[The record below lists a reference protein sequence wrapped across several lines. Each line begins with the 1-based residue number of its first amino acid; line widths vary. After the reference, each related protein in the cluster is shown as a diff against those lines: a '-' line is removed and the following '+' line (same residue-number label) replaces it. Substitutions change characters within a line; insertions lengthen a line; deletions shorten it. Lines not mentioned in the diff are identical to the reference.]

1 MLFHSYKTQQIKN
14 GISCVYISMKY
25 TYNLIL
31 LLVVSSC
38 NAQIETDDMM
48 NQEKPTTVE
57 YNKLTKA
64 EERIIIQKGTEYP
77 NTGEFNKHYE
87 DGTYIC
93 RQCNQQLYQSS
104 SKFNSNC
111 GWPSFDDEI
120 DGAVNRI
127 LDSDGRRTEIVCSN
141 CSGHLGH
148 VFVGEKFTEKNTRH
162 CVNSISMEFIPNG
175 QPIPETITLNDSK
188 ELDTITFGAGC
199 FWCVEVL
206 FQKLKG
212 VSHVESGYA
221 GGKIK
226 KPTYKM
232 VCQGNTGSVEVA
244 QLVYDPNVISTETL
258 IDIFFHVHDPTTLN
272 RQGNDV
278 GDQYRSVIFYHT
290 PQQKDIAE
298 KVLKKI
304 DASDLWDDPIVTTI
318 ESIYNYSKAEDY
330 HQNYYNNNSSTNGYC
345 SMVIRPKVTKFK
357 IKYADLIE

>member
-1 MLFHSYKTQQIKN
+1 
-14 GISCVYISMKY
+14 MKY
-25 TYNLIL
+25 TYYSFFL
-31 LLVVSSC
+31 LLVTSC
-38 NAQIETDDMM
+38 NAQIGSENMT
-48 NQEKPTTVE
+48 NQEKPNTIE
-57 YNKLTKA
+57 YNKLTEA
-64 EERIIIQKGTEYP
+64 EKRIILQKGTEYP
-77 NTGEFNKHYE
+77 NTGEYNKHYE

-93 RQCNQQLYQSS
+93 RQCNQQLYKSS

-141 CSGHLGH
+141 CTGHLGH
-148 VFVGEKFTEKNTRH
+148 VFIGENFTAKNTRH
-162 CVNSISMEFIPNG
+162 CVNSISMKFIPKE
-175 QPIPETITLNDSK
+175 QSIPEIITSK
-188 ELDTITFGAGC
+188 EVTELDTITFGAGC

-226 KPTYKM
+226 NPTYKM

-244 QLVYDPNVISTETL
+244 QLVYDPKIISTETL

-278 GDQYRSVIFYHT
+278 GDQYRSVIFYHST
-290 PQQKDIAE
+290 QQKEIA
-298 KVLKKI
+298 KNVLKRI
-304 DASDLWDDPIVTTI
+304 DSSKLWNEPIVTTI
-318 ESIYNYSKAEDY
+318 ESIYNYSSAEDY

-345 SMVIRPKVTKFK
+345 NMVIRPKVKKFK
-357 IKYADLIE
+357 IKYADLIK

>member
-1 MLFHSYKTQQIKN
+1 
-14 GISCVYISMKY
+14 MKY
-25 TYNLIL
+25 TYYSFFL
-31 LLVVSSC
+31 LLVTSC
-38 NAQIETDDMM
+38 NAQIGSENMT
-48 NQEKPTTVE
+48 NQEKPNTTE
-57 YNKLTKA
+57 YNKLTEA
-64 EERIIIQKGTEYP
+64 EKRIILQKGTEYP
-77 NTGEFNKHYE
+77 NTGEYNKHYE

-93 RQCNQQLYQSS
+93 RQCNQQLYKSS

-111 GWPSFDDEI
+111 GWPSFDDEL

-141 CSGHLGH
+141 CKGHLGH
-148 VFVGEKFTEKNTRH
+148 VFIGENFTAKNTRH
-162 CVNSISMEFIPNG
+162 CVNSISMKFIPKE
-175 QPIPETITLNDSK
+175 QSIPEIITSK
-188 ELDTITFGAGC
+188 EVTELDTITFGAGC

-226 KPTYKM
+226 NPTYKM

-244 QLVYDPNVISTETL
+244 QLVYDPKIISTETL

-278 GDQYRSVIFYHT
+278 GDQYRSVIFYHST
-290 PQQKDIAE
+290 QQKEIA
-298 KVLKKI
+298 KNVLKRI
-304 DASDLWDDPIVTTI
+304 DSSKLWNEPIVTTI
-318 ESIYNYSKAEDY
+318 ESIYNYSTAEDY

-345 SMVIRPKVTKFK
+345 NMVIRPKVKKFK
-357 IKYADLIE
+357 IKYADLIK

>member
-1 MLFHSYKTQQIKN
+1 
-14 GISCVYISMKY
+14 MKY
-25 TYNLIL
+25 TYYSFFL
-31 LLVVSSC
+31 LLVTSC
-38 NAQIETDDMM
+38 NAQIGSENMT
-48 NQEKPTTVE
+48 NQEKPNTIE
-57 YNKLTKA
+57 YNKLTEA
-64 EERIIIQKGTEYP
+64 EKRIILQKGTEYP
-77 NTGEFNKHYE
+77 NTGEYNKHYE

-93 RQCNQQLYQSS
+93 RQCNQQLYKSS

-141 CSGHLGH
+141 CTGHLGH
-148 VFVGEKFTEKNTRH
+148 VFIGENFTAKNTRH
-162 CVNSISMEFIPNG
+162 CVNSISMKFIPKE
-175 QPIPETITLNDSK
+175 QSIPEIITSK
-188 ELDTITFGAGC
+188 EVTELDTITFGAGC

-226 KPTYKM
+226 NPTYKM

-244 QLVYDPNVISTETL
+244 QLVYDPKIISTETL
-258 IDIFFHVHDPTTLN
+258 IDIFFHVHDPTTLY

-278 GDQYRSVIFYHT
+278 GEQYRSVIFYHST
-290 PQQKDIAE
+290 QQKEIA
-298 KVLKKI
+298 KNVLKRI
-304 DASDLWDDPIVTTI
+304 DSSKLWNEPIVTTI
-318 ESIYNYSKAEDY
+318 ESIYNYSTAEDY

-345 SMVIRPKVTKFK
+345 NMVIRPKVKKFK
-357 IKYADLIE
+357 IKYADLIK

>member
-1 MLFHSYKTQQIKN
+1 
-14 GISCVYISMKY
+14 MKY
-25 TYNLIL
+25 TYYSFFL
-31 LLVVSSC
+31 LLVTSC
-38 NAQIETDDMM
+38 NAQIGSENMT
-48 NQEKPTTVE
+48 NQEKPNTIE
-57 YNKLTKA
+57 YNKLTEA
-64 EERIIIQKGTEYP
+64 EKRIILQKGTEYP
-77 NTGEFNKHYE
+77 NTGEYNKHYE

-93 RQCNQQLYQSS
+93 RQCNQQLYKSS

-141 CSGHLGH
+141 CTGHLGH
-148 VFVGEKFTEKNTRH
+148 VFIGENFTAKNTRH
-162 CVNSISMEFIPNG
+162 CVNSISMKFIPKE
-175 QPIPETITLNDSK
+175 QSIPEIITSK
-188 ELDTITFGAGC
+188 EITELDTITFGAGC

-226 KPTYKM
+226 NPTYKM

-244 QLVYDPNVISTETL
+244 QLVYDPKIISTETL
-258 IDIFFHVHDPTTLN
+258 IDIFFHVHDPTTLY

-278 GDQYRSVIFYHT
+278 GEQYRSVIFYHST
-290 PQQKDIAE
+290 QQKEIA
-298 KVLKKI
+298 KNVLKRI
-304 DASDLWDDPIVTTI
+304 DSSKLWNEPIVTTI
-318 ESIYNYSKAEDY
+318 ESIYNYSTAEDY

-345 SMVIRPKVTKFK
+345 NMVIRPKVKKFK
-357 IKYADLIE
+357 IKYADLIK

>member
-1 MLFHSYKTQQIKN
+1 
-14 GISCVYISMKY
+14 MKY
-25 TYNLIL
+25 TYYSFFL
-31 LLVVSSC
+31 LLVTSC
-38 NAQIETDDMM
+38 NAQIGSENMT
-48 NQEKPTTVE
+48 NQEKPNTIE
-57 YNKLTKA
+57 YNKLTEA
-64 EERIIIQKGTEYP
+64 EKRIILQKGTEYP
-77 NTGEFNKHYE
+77 NTGEYNKHYE

-93 RQCNQQLYQSS
+93 RQCNQQLYKSS

-141 CSGHLGH
+141 CKGHLGH
-148 VFVGEKFTEKNTRH
+148 VFIGENFTAKNTRH
-162 CVNSISMEFIPNG
+162 CVNSISMKFIPKE
-175 QPIPETITLNDSK
+175 QSIPEIITSK
-188 ELDTITFGAGC
+188 EVTELDTITFGAGC

-226 KPTYKM
+226 NPTYKM

-244 QLVYDPNVISTETL
+244 QLVYDPKIISTETL

-272 RQGNDV
+272 RQGNDA
-278 GDQYRSVIFYHT
+278 GEQYRSVIFYHSS
-290 PQQKDIAE
+290 QQKEIA
-298 KVLKKI
+298 KNVLKRI
-304 DASDLWDDPIVTTI
+304 DSSKLWNEPIVTTI
-318 ESIYNYSKAEDY
+318 ESIYNYSIAEDY

-345 SMVIRPKVTKFK
+345 NMVIRPKVKKFK
-357 IKYADLIE
+357 IKYADLIK

>member
-1 MLFHSYKTQQIKN
+1 
-14 GISCVYISMKY
+14 MKY
-25 TYNLIL
+25 TYYSFFL
-31 LLVVSSC
+31 LLVTSC
-38 NAQIETDDMM
+38 NAQIGSENMT
-48 NQEKPTTVE
+48 NQEKPNTTE
-57 YNKLTKA
+57 YNKLTEA
-64 EERIIIQKGTEYP
+64 EKRIILQKGTEYP
-77 NTGEFNKHYE
+77 NTGEYNKHYE

-93 RQCNQQLYQSS
+93 RQCNQQLYKSS

-141 CSGHLGH
+141 CKGHLGH
-148 VFVGEKFTEKNTRH
+148 VFIGENFTAKNTRH
-162 CVNSISMEFIPNG
+162 CVNSISMKFIPKE
-175 QPIPETITLNDSK
+175 QSIPEIITSK
-188 ELDTITFGAGC
+188 EVTELDTITFGAGC

-226 KPTYKM
+226 NPTYKM

-244 QLVYDPNVISTETL
+244 QLVYDPKIISTETL

-278 GDQYRSVIFYHT
+278 GDQYRSVIFYHST
-290 PQQKDIAE
+290 QQKEIA
-298 KVLKKI
+298 KNVLKRI
-304 DASDLWDDPIVTTI
+304 DSSKLWNEPIVTTI
-318 ESIYNYSKAEDY
+318 ESIYNYSIAEDY

-345 SMVIRPKVTKFK
+345 NMVIRPKVKKFK
-357 IKYADLIE
+357 IKYADLIK

>member
-1 MLFHSYKTQQIKN
+1 
-14 GISCVYISMKY
+14 MKY
-25 TYNLIL
+25 TYYSFFL
-31 LLVVSSC
+31 LLVTSC
-38 NAQIETDDMM
+38 NAQIGSENMT
-48 NQEKPTTVE
+48 NQEKPNTIE
-57 YNKLTKA
+57 YNKLTEA
-64 EERIIIQKGTEYP
+64 EKRIILQKGTEYP
-77 NTGEFNKHYE
+77 NTGEYNKHYE

-93 RQCNQQLYQSS
+93 RQCNQQLYKSS

-141 CSGHLGH
+141 CTGHLGH
-148 VFVGEKFTEKNTRH
+148 VFIGENFTAKNTRH
-162 CVNSISMEFIPNG
+162 CVNSISMKFIPKE
-175 QPIPETITLNDSK
+175 QSIPEIITSK
-188 ELDTITFGAGC
+188 EITELDTITFGAGC

-226 KPTYKM
+226 NPTYKM

-244 QLVYDPNVISTETL
+244 QLVYDPKIISTETL

-278 GDQYRSVIFYHT
+278 GEQYRSVIFYHST
-290 PQQKDIAE
+290 QQKEIA
-298 KVLKKI
+298 KNVLKRI
-304 DASDLWDDPIVTTI
+304 DSSKLWNEPIVTTI
-318 ESIYNYSKAEDY
+318 ESIYNYSTAEDY

-345 SMVIRPKVTKFK
+345 NMVIRPKVKKFK
-357 IKYADLIE
+357 IKYADLIK

>member
-1 MLFHSYKTQQIKN
+1 
-14 GISCVYISMKY
+14 MKY
-25 TYNLIL
+25 TYYSFFL
-31 LLVVSSC
+31 LLVTSC
-38 NAQIETDDMM
+38 NAQIGSENMT
-48 NQEKPTTVE
+48 NQEKPNTTE
-57 YNKLTKA
+57 YNKLTEA
-64 EERIIIQKGTEYP
+64 EKRIILQKGTEYP
-77 NTGEFNKHYE
+77 NTGEYNKHYE

-93 RQCNQQLYQSS
+93 RQCNQQLYKSS

-111 GWPSFDDEI
+111 GWPSFDDEL

-141 CSGHLGH
+141 CKGHLGH
-148 VFVGEKFTEKNTRH
+148 VFIGENFTAKNTRH
-162 CVNSISMEFIPNG
+162 CVNSISMKFIPKE
-175 QPIPETITLNDSK
+175 QSIPEIITSK
-188 ELDTITFGAGC
+188 EITELDTITFGAGC

-226 KPTYKM
+226 NPTYKM

-244 QLVYDPNVISTETL
+244 QLVYDPKIISTETL

-278 GDQYRSVIFYHT
+278 GDQYRSVIFYHST
-290 PQQKDIAE
+290 QQKEIA
-298 KVLKKI
+298 KNVLKRI
-304 DASDLWDDPIVTTI
+304 DSSKLWNEPIVTTI
-318 ESIYNYSKAEDY
+318 ESIYNYSTAEDY

-345 SMVIRPKVTKFK
+345 NMVIRPKVKKFK
-357 IKYADLIE
+357 IKYADLIK

>member
-1 MLFHSYKTQQIKN
+1 
-14 GISCVYISMKY
+14 MKY
-25 TYNLIL
+25 TYYLIL

-38 NAQIETDDMM
+38 NAQNETDDMM

-175 QPIPETITLNDSK
+175 QPVPETITLNDSK

-258 IDIFFHVHDPTTLN
+258 IDI
-272 RQGNDV
+272 
-278 GDQYRSVIFYHT
+278 
-290 PQQKDIAE
+290 
-298 KVLKKI
+298 
-304 DASDLWDDPIVTTI
+304 
-318 ESIYNYSKAEDY
+318 
-330 HQNYYNNNSSTNGYC
+330 SSCT
-345 SMVIRPKVTKFK
+345 
-357 IKYADLIE
+357 

>member
-1 MLFHSYKTQQIKN
+1 
-14 GISCVYISMKY
+14 MKY
-25 TYNLIL
+25 TYYSFFL
-31 LLVVSSC
+31 LLVTSC
-38 NAQIETDDMM
+38 NAQIGSENMT
-48 NQEKPTTVE
+48 NQEKPNTTE
-57 YNKLTKA
+57 YNKLTEA
-64 EERIIIQKGTEYP
+64 EKRIILQKGTEYP
-77 NTGEFNKHYE
+77 NTGEYNKHYE

-93 RQCNQQLYQSS
+93 RQCNQQLYKSS

-141 CSGHLGH
+141 CTGHLGH
-148 VFVGEKFTEKNTRH
+148 VFIGENFTAKNTRH
-162 CVNSISMEFIPNG
+162 CVNSISMKFIPKE
-175 QPIPETITLNDSK
+175 QSIPEIITSK
-188 ELDTITFGAGC
+188 EVTELDTITFGAGC

-226 KPTYKM
+226 NPTYKM

-244 QLVYDPNVISTETL
+244 QLVYDPKIISTETL

-278 GDQYRSVIFYHT
+278 GDQYRSVIFYHST
-290 PQQKDIAE
+290 QQKEIA
-298 KVLKKI
+298 KNVLKRI
-304 DASDLWDDPIVTTI
+304 DSSKLWNEPIVTTI
-318 ESIYNYSKAEDY
+318 ESIYNYSTAEDY

-345 SMVIRPKVTKFK
+345 NMVIRPKVKKFK
-357 IKYADLIE
+357 IKYADLIK

>member
-1 MLFHSYKTQQIKN
+1 
-14 GISCVYISMKY
+14 MKY
-25 TYNLIL
+25 TYYSFFL
-31 LLVVSSC
+31 LLVTSC
-38 NAQIETDDMM
+38 NAQIGSENMT
-48 NQEKPTTVE
+48 NQEKPNTIE
-57 YNKLTKA
+57 YNKLTEA
-64 EERIIIQKGTEYP
+64 EKRIILQKGTEYP
-77 NTGEFNKHYE
+77 NTGEYNKHYE

-93 RQCNQQLYQSS
+93 RQCNQQLYKSS

-111 GWPSFDDEI
+111 GWPSFDDEL

-141 CSGHLGH
+141 CTGHLGH
-148 VFVGEKFTEKNTRH
+148 VFIGENFTAKNTRH
-162 CVNSISMEFIPNG
+162 CVNSISMKFIPKE
-175 QPIPETITLNDSK
+175 QSIPEIITSK
-188 ELDTITFGAGC
+188 EITELDTITFGAGC

-226 KPTYKM
+226 NPTYKM

-244 QLVYDPNVISTETL
+244 QLVYDPKIISTETL

-278 GDQYRSVIFYHT
+278 GDQYRSVIFYHST
-290 PQQKDIAE
+290 QQKEIA
-298 KVLKKI
+298 KNVLKRI
-304 DASDLWDDPIVTTI
+304 DSSKLWNEPIVTTI
-318 ESIYNYSKAEDY
+318 ESIYNYSTAEDY

-345 SMVIRPKVTKFK
+345 NMVIRPKVKKFK
-357 IKYADLIE
+357 IKYADLIK

>member
-1 MLFHSYKTQQIKN
+1 
-14 GISCVYISMKY
+14 MKY
-25 TYNLIL
+25 TYYSFFL
-31 LLVVSSC
+31 LLVTSC
-38 NAQIETDDMM
+38 NAQIGSENMT
-48 NQEKPTTVE
+48 NQKKTNTIK
-57 YNKLTKA
+57 YNKLTEA
-64 EERIIIQKGTEYP
+64 EKRIILQKGTEYP
-77 NTGEFNKHYE
+77 NTGEYNKHYE

-93 RQCNQQLYQSS
+93 RQCNQQLYKSS

-141 CSGHLGH
+141 CTGHLGH
-148 VFVGEKFTEKNTRH
+148 VFIGENFTAKNTRH
-162 CVNSISMEFIPNG
+162 CVNSISMKFIPKE
-175 QPIPETITLNDSK
+175 QSIPEIITSK
-188 ELDTITFGAGC
+188 EVTELDTITFGAGC

-226 KPTYKM
+226 NPTYKM

-244 QLVYDPNVISTETL
+244 QLVYDPKIISTETL

-272 RQGNDV
+272 RQGNDA
-278 GDQYRSVIFYHT
+278 GEQYRSVIFYHSS
-290 PQQKDIAE
+290 QQKEIA
-298 KVLKKI
+298 KNVLKRI
-304 DASDLWDDPIVTTI
+304 DSSKLWNEPIVTTI
-318 ESIYNYSKAEDY
+318 ESIYNYSSAEDY

-345 SMVIRPKVTKFK
+345 NMIIRPKVKKFK
-357 IKYADLIE
+357 IKYADLIK

>member
-1 MLFHSYKTQQIKN
+1 
-14 GISCVYISMKY
+14 MKY
-25 TYNLIL
+25 TYYLFFL
-31 LLVVSSC
+31 LLVSSC
-38 NAQIETDDMM
+38 NAQIGSENMT
-48 NQEKPTTVE
+48 NQEKPNTTE
-57 YNKLTKA
+57 YNKLTEA
-64 EERIIIQKGTEYP
+64 EKRIILQKGTEYP
-77 NTGEFNKHYE
+77 NTGEYNKHYE

-93 RQCNQQLYQSS
+93 RQCNQQLYKSS

-111 GWPSFDDEI
+111 GWPSFDDEL

-141 CSGHLGH
+141 CKGHLGH
-148 VFVGEKFTEKNTRH
+148 VFIGENFTAKNTRH
-162 CVNSISMEFIPNG
+162 CVNSISMKFVPKE
-175 QPIPETITLNDSK
+175 QSIPEIITSK
-188 ELDTITFGAGC
+188 EITELDTITFGAGC

-226 KPTYKM
+226 NPTYKM

-244 QLVYDPNVISTETL
+244 QLVYDPKIISTETL

-278 GDQYRSVIFYHT
+278 GEQYRSVIFYHSS
-290 PQQKDIAE
+290 QQKEIA
-298 KVLKKI
+298 KNVLKRI
-304 DASDLWDDPIVTTI
+304 DSSKLWNEPIVTTI
-318 ESIYNYSKAEDY
+318 ESIYNYSSAEDY

-345 SMVIRPKVTKFK
+345 NMVIRPKVKKFK
-357 IKYADLIE
+357 IKYANLIK

>member
-1 MLFHSYKTQQIKN
+1 
-14 GISCVYISMKY
+14 MKY
-25 TYNLIL
+25 TYYSFFL
-31 LLVVSSC
+31 LLVTSC
-38 NAQIETDDMM
+38 NAQIGSENMT
-48 NQEKPTTVE
+48 NQEKPNTIE
-57 YNKLTKA
+57 YNKLTEA
-64 EERIIIQKGTEYP
+64 EKRIILQKGTEYP
-77 NTGEFNKHYE
+77 NTGEYNKHYE

-93 RQCNQQLYQSS
+93 RQCNQQLYKSS

-141 CSGHLGH
+141 CTGHLGH
-148 VFVGEKFTEKNTRH
+148 VFIGENFTAKNTRH
-162 CVNSISMEFIPNG
+162 CVNSISMKFIPKE
-175 QPIPETITLNDSK
+175 QSIPEIITSK
-188 ELDTITFGAGC
+188 EVTELDTITFGAGC

-226 KPTYKM
+226 NPTYKM

-244 QLVYDPNVISTETL
+244 QLVYDPKIISTETL

-278 GDQYRSVIFYHT
+278 GDQYRSVIFYHST
-290 PQQKDIAE
+290 QQKEIA
-298 KVLKKI
+298 KNVLKRI
-304 DASDLWDDPIVTTI
+304 DSSKLWNEPIVTTI
-318 ESIYNYSKAEDY
+318 ESIYNYSIAEDY

-345 SMVIRPKVTKFK
+345 NMVIRPKVKKFK
-357 IKYADLIE
+357 IKYADLIK

>member
-1 MLFHSYKTQQIKN
+1 
-14 GISCVYISMKY
+14 MKY
-25 TYNLIL
+25 TYYSFFL
-31 LLVVSSC
+31 LLVTSC
-38 NAQIETDDMM
+38 NAQIGSENMT
-48 NQEKPTTVE
+48 NQEKPNTIE
-57 YNKLTKA
+57 YNKLTEA
-64 EERIIIQKGTEYP
+64 EKRIILQKGTEYP
-77 NTGEFNKHYE
+77 NTGEYNKHYE

-93 RQCNQQLYQSS
+93 RQCNQQLYKSS

-141 CSGHLGH
+141 CKGHLGH
-148 VFVGEKFTEKNTRH
+148 VFIGENFTAKNTRH
-162 CVNSISMEFIPNG
+162 CVNSISMKFIPKE
-175 QPIPETITLNDSK
+175 QSIPEIITSK
-188 ELDTITFGAGC
+188 EVTELDTITFGAGC

-226 KPTYKM
+226 NPTYKM

-244 QLVYDPNVISTETL
+244 QLVYDPKIISTETL

-278 GDQYRSVIFYHT
+278 GDQYRSVIFYHST
-290 PQQKDIAE
+290 QQKEIA
-298 KVLKKI
+298 KNVLKRI
-304 DASDLWDDPIVTTI
+304 DSSKLWNEPIVTTI
-318 ESIYNYSKAEDY
+318 ESIYNYSIAEDY

-345 SMVIRPKVTKFK
+345 NMVIRPKVKKFK
-357 IKYADLIE
+357 IKYADLIK

>member
-1 MLFHSYKTQQIKN
+1 
-14 GISCVYISMKY
+14 MKY
-25 TYNLIL
+25 TYYSFFL
-31 LLVVSSC
+31 LLVTSC
-38 NAQIETDDMM
+38 NAQIGSENMT
-48 NQEKPTTVE
+48 NQEKPNTTE
-57 YNKLTKA
+57 YNKLTEA
-64 EERIIIQKGTEYP
+64 EKRIILQKGTEYP
-77 NTGEFNKHYE
+77 NTGEYNKHYE

-93 RQCNQQLYQSS
+93 RQCNQQLYKSS

-141 CSGHLGH
+141 CTGHLGH
-148 VFVGEKFTEKNTRH
+148 VFIGENFTAKNTRH
-162 CVNSISMEFIPNG
+162 CVNSISMKFVPKE
-175 QPIPETITLNDSK
+175 QSIPEIITSK
-188 ELDTITFGAGC
+188 EITELDTITFGAGC

-226 KPTYKM
+226 NPTYKM

-244 QLVYDPNVISTETL
+244 QLVYDPKIISTETL

-278 GDQYRSVIFYHT
+278 GEQYRSVIFYHSS
-290 PQQKDIAE
+290 QQKEIA
-298 KVLKKI
+298 KNVLKRI
-304 DASDLWDDPIVTTI
+304 DSSKLWNEPIVTTI
-318 ESIYNYSKAEDY
+318 ESIYNYSIAEDY

-345 SMVIRPKVTKFK
+345 NMVIRPKVKKFK
-357 IKYADLIE
+357 IKYADLIK

>member
-1 MLFHSYKTQQIKN
+1 
-14 GISCVYISMKY
+14 MKY
-25 TYNLIL
+25 TYYLFFL
-31 LLVVSSC
+31 LLVSSC
-38 NAQIETDDMM
+38 NAQIGSENMT
-48 NQEKPTTVE
+48 NQEKPNTTE
-57 YNKLTKA
+57 YNKLTEA
-64 EERIIIQKGTEYP
+64 EKRIILQKGTEYP
-77 NTGEFNKHYE
+77 NTGEYNKHYE

-93 RQCNQQLYQSS
+93 RQCNQQLYKSS

-111 GWPSFDDEI
+111 GWPSFDDEL

-141 CSGHLGH
+141 CKGHLGH
-148 VFVGEKFTEKNTRH
+148 VFIGENFTAKNTRH
-162 CVNSISMEFIPNG
+162 CVNSISMKFVPKE
-175 QPIPETITLNDSK
+175 QSIPEIITSK
-188 ELDTITFGAGC
+188 EITELDTITFGAGC

-226 KPTYKM
+226 NPTYKM

-244 QLVYDPNVISTETL
+244 QLVYDPKIISTETL

-278 GDQYRSVIFYHT
+278 GEQYRSVIFYHNS
-290 PQQKDIAE
+290 QQKEIA
-298 KVLKKI
+298 KNVLKRI
-304 DASDLWDDPIVTTI
+304 DSSKLWNEPIVTTI
-318 ESIYNYSKAEDY
+318 ESIYNYSTAEDY

-345 SMVIRPKVTKFK
+345 NMVIRPKVKKFK
-357 IKYADLIE
+357 IKYANLIK

>member
-1 MLFHSYKTQQIKN
+1 
-14 GISCVYISMKY
+14 MKY
-25 TYNLIL
+25 TYYLFFL
-31 LLVVSSC
+31 LLVSSC
-38 NAQIETDDMM
+38 NAQIGSENMT
-48 NQEKPTTVE
+48 NQEKPNTTE
-57 YNKLTKA
+57 YNKLTEA
-64 EERIIIQKGTEYP
+64 EKRIILQKGTEYP
-77 NTGEFNKHYE
+77 NTGEYNKHYE

-93 RQCNQQLYQSS
+93 RQCNQQLYKSS

-111 GWPSFDDEI
+111 GWPSFDDEL

-141 CSGHLGH
+141 CKGHLGH
-148 VFVGEKFTEKNTRH
+148 VKIGENFTAKNTRH
-162 CVNSISMEFIPNG
+162 CVNSISMTFVPKE
-175 QPIPETITLNDSK
+175 QSIPEIITSK
-188 ELDTITFGAGC
+188 EITELDTITFGAGC

-226 KPTYKM
+226 NPTYKM

-244 QLVYDPNVISTETL
+244 QLVYDPKIISTETL

-278 GDQYRSVIFYHT
+278 GEQYRSVIFYHSS
-290 PQQKDIAE
+290 QQKEIA
-298 KVLKKI
+298 KNVLKRI
-304 DASDLWDDPIVTTI
+304 DSSKLWNEPIVTTI
-318 ESIYNYSKAEDY
+318 ESIYNYSSAEDY

-345 SMVIRPKVTKFK
+345 NMVIRPKVKKFK
-357 IKYADLIE
+357 IKYANLIK

>member
-1 MLFHSYKTQQIKN
+1 
-14 GISCVYISMKY
+14 MKY
-25 TYNLIL
+25 TYYSFFL
-31 LLVVSSC
+31 LLVTSC
-38 NAQIETDDMM
+38 NAQIGSENMT
-48 NQEKPTTVE
+48 NQKKTNTIK
-57 YNKLTKA
+57 YNKLTEA
-64 EERIIIQKGTEYP
+64 EKRIILQKGTEYP
-77 NTGEFNKHYE
+77 NTGEYNKHYE

-93 RQCNQQLYQSS
+93 RQCNQQLYKSS

-141 CSGHLGH
+141 CTGHLGH
-148 VFVGEKFTEKNTRH
+148 VFIGENFTAKNTRH
-162 CVNSISMEFIPNG
+162 CVNSISMKFIPKE
-175 QPIPETITLNDSK
+175 QSIPEIITSK
-188 ELDTITFGAGC
+188 EVTELDTITFGAGC

-226 KPTYKM
+226 NPTYKM

-244 QLVYDPNVISTETL
+244 QLVYDPKIISTETL

-272 RQGNDV
+272 RQGNDA
-278 GDQYRSVIFYHT
+278 GEQYRSVIFYHSS
-290 PQQKDIAE
+290 QQKEIA
-298 KVLKKI
+298 KNVLKRI
-304 DASDLWDDPIVTTI
+304 DSSKLWNEPIVTTI
-318 ESIYNYSKAEDY
+318 ESIYNYSIAEDY

-345 SMVIRPKVTKFK
+345 NMVIRPKVKKFK
-357 IKYADLIE
+357 IKYADLIK